1 MPEIKL
7 FTKDNCQKCEH
18 VKERMPKGLTIQ
30 IINADTVDG
39 LAEAAFYEIVEK
51 TFPVLLVDEE
61 VVSGTALQILERLN
75 SLAEQ
80 S

>member
-18 VKERMPKGLTIQ
+18 VKERMPKGLAMQ
-30 IINADTVDG
+30 IINADTIDG

-51 TFPVLLVDEE
+51 TFPVLVVNDE
-61 VVSGTALQILERLN
+61 VVCGALQILEKLN
-75 SLAEQ
+75 SLAE
-80 S
+80 